1 MVSDAETDNEDKK
14 RTEAPIMTQVTEL
27 IRRQADTLQA
37 RKKRNSNILYGNQ

>member
-27 IRRQADTLQA
+27 IRRQADRLQA
-37 RKKRNSNILYGNQ
+37 KETKQQHSA